1 MAAHVLINIETL
13 EKQQQ
18 AILKLTASENK
29 QVMDMLNK
37 GMAEN
42 TEMIKNNLLI
52 LKAKLNK
59 QQ

>member
-1 MAAHVLINIETL
+1 
-13 EKQQQ
+13 
-18 AILKLTASENK
+18 
-29 QVMDMLNK
+29 MDMLNK

-59 QQ
+59 Q